1 MDATAEAAL
10 DYLRRH
16 HVMTLATAGPDGPWA
31 AAVFY
36 ASDGFRLWFLS
47 RPGTRHGRA
56 IEADP
61 RVAATIQ
68 DQPEDWRTIRG
79 IQLEGTARRLRG
91 GGAAAAMARYLR
103 RFHGIS
109 ADPALAAAL
118 AAIAIYELRPTR
130 VYLVD
135 NRVGFGH
142 RAEVPLE
149 TSSGPG

>member
-1 MDATAEAAL
+1 MDATAETAL
-10 DYLRRH
+10 DFVSRH

-47 RPGTRHGRA
+47 RPGTRHGMA

-68 DQPEDWRTIRG
+68 DQPEDWRTIQG
-79 IQLEGTARRLRG
+79 IQLEGEARRLTG
-91 GGAAAAMARYLR
+91 AGAAAAMARYLR
-103 RFHGIS
+103 RFHRIS
-109 ADPALAAAL
+109 ADRSLAAAL
-118 AAIAIYELRPTR
+118 AEIAIYELRPTR
-130 VYLVD
+130 VFFVD

-149 TSSGPG
+149 GSSGLA